1 SDFLLKGGTVEDL
14 FRLVE
19 AAPAWEPAKG
29 RVGDD
34 PANGAGQRN
43 GTAKPSANRDSRDG
57 HKVEVEKESQAQ
69 TILHLAKSAVLFHTA
84 DGKAFATIP
93 VNGHRENHPIRSK
106 AFKSWLTRAF
116 YDAQGRPPS
125 SEAMQAALGL
135 LEAKAEFDGLAEPV
149 WTRVARVANPADP
162 DDPTYYL
169 DLCNGHW
176 GVVEITRKGW
186 QVIDES
192 PVKFRRAKGMRPL
205 PTPVL
210 GGAIDE
216 LRPYVNLASDADWRL
231 FVACLT
237 GALRPHGPYPIVAIN
252 GEQGSAKSTTSRVFR
267 RLIDPHVTPIRCE
280 PREIRDL
287 MIAAT
292 NAWTVALDNISSLPV
307 WFSDALCRLATGG
320 GFSTRTLYE
329 NDEETFFDA
338 MRPIL
343 LNGIEDV
350 ATRFDLL
357 DRSVVLSLPTIPE
370 DRRREEEPFW
380 RAFEA
385 AHPQILGALLDAVV
399 GGLRTLPSVQLDRL
413 PRMADFA
420 RWGEAVG
427 RSLGW
432 GPGAFL
438 KSYEANRAS
447 ANEVAVEAS
456 AVSLAIRG
464 MMAQRQ
470 EEWTGTATELLQL
483 LVDQAVE
490 SATRDKDWPKTANA
504 LTNRLKRAAPAIR
517 KVGVEIIFN
526 PRTNSKRTITI
537 RVEPERVGE
546 TSSPASPASPDPGSC
561 GHKGQSDEGL
571 RHADRPDSA
580 SNEDRHGIVT
590 DRQGS
595 SRPGPRE
602 NSDNLN
608 SDFDLAD
615 IVPAPR
621 DERDASDDLFP
632 ILSGAADEDEEV
644 TWIA

>member
-1 SDFLLKGGTVEDL
+1 
-14 FRLVE
+14 
-19 AAPAWEPAKG
+19 
-29 RVGDD
+29 
-34 PANGAGQRN
+34 
-43 GTAKPSANRDSRDG
+43 
-57 HKVEVEKESQAQ
+57 
-69 TILHLAKSAVLFHTA
+69 
-84 DGKAFATIP
+84 
-93 VNGHRENHPIRSK
+93 
-106 AFKSWLTRAF
+106 
-116 YDAQGRPPS
+116 
-125 SEAMQAALGL
+125 
-135 LEAKAEFDGLAEPV
+135 
-149 WTRVARVANPADP
+149 VA
-162 DDPTYYL
+162 
-169 DLCNGHW
+169 
-176 GVVEITRKGW
+176 
-186 QVIDES
+186 
-192 PVKFRRAKGMRPL
+192 
-205 PTPVL
+205 
-210 GGAIDE
+210 
-216 LRPYVNLASDADWRL
+216 
-231 FVACLT
+231 
-237 GALRPHGPYPIVAIN
+237 
-252 GEQGSAKSTTSRVFR
+252 
-267 RLIDPHVTPIRCE
+267 PIRCE

-357 DRSVVLSLPTIPE
+357 DRCVVLSLPTIPE

-438 KSYEANRAS
+438 ASYEANRAS

-456 AVSLAIRG
+456 AVSLAVRG

-470 EEWTGTATELLQL
+470 EEWTGTATDLLQL
-483 LVDQAVE
+483 LVDQAGE

-546 TSSPASPASPDPGSC
+546 TSSPSSPASPSPGS
-561 GHKGQSDEGL
+561 GGYNSRSDQDL
-571 RHADRPDSA
+571 RPADRPDSA

-608 SDFDLAD
+608 GDFDLVD

-632 ILSGAADEDEEV
+632 ILSGAAEGGEREV
-644 TWIA
+644 FEI